1 MPCCRALVFD
11 FDGVI
16 IESEHIKTRAFR
28 ELYGEHGPEVVAA
41 AVAHHE
47 ANGGISRRKKIRHC
61 HATPRHRTGHCEAG
75 GTVPA
80 LLGAG
85 RGRSGRLRLGA
96 GSSEVLA
103 THFGRRP
110 MFVVSGT
117 PQEELTRI
125 IYRRGLA
132 RWFTEAHGSP
142 PEKAVTVRSLLA
154 RYNLDPRTVLFVGD
168 AAADWRAARET
179 GVRFIGRLA
188 DGQPNPFPAGTPLIS
203 DLRQL
208 IVYRRARPSSR
219 PRIRGGRGGSYEP
232 AGPLIG
238 LCRICAMPQN
248 IQGFSRVA
256 IPPCHAAQA
265 ITNRG

>member
-1 MPCCRALVFD
+1 MRCCRALVFD

-28 ELYGEHGPEVVAA
+28 ELYGEHGSEVVTAV
-41 AVAHHE
+41 VAHHE

-61 HATPRHRTGHCEAG
+61 HAT
-75 GTVPA
+75 
-80 LLGAG
+80 LLGIELDAA
-85 RGRSGRLRLGA
+85 RLEALCQRFSALVEDEVVGCDWVPGA
-96 GSSEVLA
+96 PEVLA

-125 IYRRGLA
+125 ICRRGLA
-132 RWFTEAHGSP
+132 GWFTEAHGSP

-154 RYNLDPRTVLFVGD
+154 RYNFDPRTVLFVGD

-188 DGQPNPFPAGTPLIS
+188 DEQPNPFPMGTPLIS

-208 IVYRRARPSSR
+208 IV
-219 PRIRGGRGGSYEP
+219 
-232 AGPLIG
+232 
-238 LCRICAMPQN
+238 
-248 IQGFSRVA
+248 
-256 IPPCHAAQA
+256 
-265 ITNRG
+265 

>member
-61 HATPRHRTGHCEAG
+61 HAT
-75 GTVPA
+75 
-80 LLGAG
+80 LLGIELDTA
-85 RGRSGRLRLGA
+85 RLEALCQRFSALVEDEVVGCDWVPGA
-96 GSSEVLA
+96 SEVLA

-188 DGQPNPFPAGTPLIS
+188 DGQP
-203 DLRQL
+203 
-208 IVYRRARPSSR
+208 SSR

-238 LCRICAMPQN
+238 LCRICAMP
-248 IQGFSRVA
+248 
-256 IPPCHAAQA
+256 
-265 ITNRG
+265 

>member
-61 HATPRHRTGHCEAG
+61 HAT
-75 GTVPA
+75 
-80 LLGAG
+80 LLGIELDTA
-85 RGRSGRLRLGA
+85 RLEALCQRFSALVEDEVVGCDWVPGA
-96 GSSEVLA
+96 SEVLA

-142 PEKAVTVRSLLA
+142 PEKAITVRSILA
-154 RYNLDPRTVLFVGD
+154 RHDLDPGAVLFIGD
-168 AAADWRAARET
+168 AAADWRAARQTE
-179 GVRFIGRLA
+179 VRFIGRLA
-188 DGQPNPFPAGTPLIS
+188 DGQPSPFPAGTPLIS

-208 IVYRRARPSSR
+208 IV
-219 PRIRGGRGGSYEP
+219 
-232 AGPLIG
+232 
-238 LCRICAMPQN
+238 
-248 IQGFSRVA
+248 
-256 IPPCHAAQA
+256 
-265 ITNRG
+265 